1 MTTPSLPGNCALLHV
16 DVHMVGLYLCLLL
29 NLSQN
34 TTRSDTCRLQNS
46 FIQPRVFI
54 ALLQPFLK
62 LQALLKSQQN
72 IKIIN
77 NFWNNCTTLEMI
89 IWLVHK
95 NEIAKFYYRC
105 NHHWNK
111 DQYWHDYCNGSW
123 GCIFKKSNVACWNIL
138 HFLTTS
144 SIRN

>member
-62 LQALLKSQQN
+62 LQALLKSKQN
-72 IKIIN
+72 IQIIN
-77 NFWNNCTTLEMI
+77 NFWNNYTTPEMI
-89 IWLVHK
+89 ISLVLK
-95 NEIAKFYYRC
+95 NEISKFYYRC
-105 NHHWNK
+105 NQHWNK

-123 GCIFKKSNVACWNIL
+123 GCILKKIKRCL
-138 HFLTTS
+138 LKYS
-144 SIRN
+144 SLFNHYFN